1 MEFLQGSRLRG
12 SVTKSWGAGNQIVR
26 EGRFAAAGGKWFC
39 CFPGHSVQSAAML
52 SSSSSTPASAV
63 TQQRATGFWLPR
75 DITAAE
81 RRTLLAGGLGWML
94 DAMDVMLFSLVIAYL
109 LREFS
114 MDTRTAG
121 FLDSRTLIAS
131 AIGGF
136 LFGFLADRI
145 GRTRALMASI
155 LVYSI
160 SSAACAFTHTVPQ
173 LAFLD

>member
-1 MEFLQGSRLRG
+1 MLR
-12 SVTKSWGAGNQIVR
+12 
-26 EGRFAAAGGKWFC
+26 
-39 CFPGHSVQSAAML
+39 
-52 SSSSSTPASAV
+52 SSSSTPTNVSGIAP
-63 TQQRATGFWLPR
+63 QQLTGFSLPR
-75 DITAAE
+75 DITPAE
-81 RRTLLAGGLGWML
+81 RRTLIAGGLGWML

-121 FLDSRTLIAS
+121 FLNSLTLIAS

-160 SSAACAFTHTVPQ
+160 SSAACAFTHTIPQ
-173 LAFLD
+173 LAFFRFVLGLGMGGEWTTAAALIAETWRPEHRGKALGLMQSAYALG

>member
-1 MEFLQGSRLRG
+1 L
-12 SVTKSWGAGNQIVR
+12 V
-26 EGRFAAAGGKWFC
+26 
-39 CFPGHSVQSAAML
+39 
-52 SSSSSTPASAV
+52 
-63 TQQRATGFWLPR
+63 
-75 DITAAE
+75 
-81 RRTLLAGGLGWML
+81 AGGLGWML

-121 FLDSRTLIAS
+121 FLNSLTLIAS
-131 AIGGF
+131 AIGGL

-160 SSAACAFTHTVPQ
+160 SSAACAFTHTIPQ
-173 LAFLD
+173 LGFFRFVLD